1 MKKSKKV
8 LKVFAIII
16 AIAVLGCIIY
26 GVGFMIHN
34 EVVRRR
40 TLENVS
46 SDLTTSVSNTTA
58 NDYTEYNY
66 YTFPQTT
73 EPEFSEPEEFGF
85 ENIDNY
91 DADSRL
97 WISVNSVDNGY
108 VYTRYREDEGIQFY
122 RGMLFEGDNV
132 VTSVRNIKSSENYQ
146 VGSSLRYSLVNNNQ
160 ITYLGLDEYNN
171 DLIIVKR
178 VLMKTLS
185 DSDGALLL
193 KCTECGD
200 EMFYMLA
207 SSIDWSSGKVV
218 TKDGREMVRYT
229 LL

>member
-218 TKDGREMVRYT
+218 TKDGDEMVRYT

>member
-16 AIAVLGCIIY
+16 AVAVLGYIIY

-46 SDLTTSVSNTTA
+46 SDLTTTVSDTIA
-58 NDYTEYNY
+58 NDYTV
-66 YTFPQTT
+66 TLPQTT

-85 ENIDNY
+85 ENIDSY

-108 VYTRYREDEGIQFY
+108 VYTSYWEDEGIQFY

-146 VGSSLRYSLVNNNQ
+146 VGSSLRYNLVNNNQ

-218 TKDGREMVRYT
+218 TKDGDEMVRYT

>member
-16 AIAVLGCIIY
+16 AVAVLGYIIY

-46 SDLTTSVSNTTA
+46 SDLTTTVSDTIA
-58 NDYTEYNY
+58 NDYTV
-66 YTFPQTT
+66 TLPQTT

-85 ENIDNY
+85 ENIDSY

-108 VYTRYREDEGIQFY
+108 VYTSYWEDEGIQFY

-146 VGSSLRYSLVNNNQ
+146 VGSSLRYNLVNNNQ